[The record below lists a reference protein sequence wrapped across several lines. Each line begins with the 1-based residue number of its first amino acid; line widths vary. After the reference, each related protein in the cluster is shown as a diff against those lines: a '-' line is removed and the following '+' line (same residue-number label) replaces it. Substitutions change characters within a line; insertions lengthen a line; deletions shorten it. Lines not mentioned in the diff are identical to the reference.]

1 MLNEKV
7 YGVIGIK
14 SIMSNWN
21 ADFDGYPKRTSSG
34 NIFGSDK
41 ALKYAMRRMW
51 NEQDKKVL
59 YFKSMKISEKKGKKK
74 DETDVKISLIP
85 RTLEERYLS
94 LFSKDENATKIQDDA
109 KGILK
114 NIFSAVDVK
123 NFGATFPVKGCNLA
137 ITGAVQIGQGFNK
150 YEYAVPM
157 IQNILSPFRDGK
169 EKTNAN
175 GETTEAE
182 SSSLGT
188 QIITE
193 EAHYFY
199 PFVINP
205 NAYKD
210 WETLEVTDGYTEDDY
225 KNFKEAALKAVTMQ
239 NTCTKTGCSNEF
251 ALFVE
256 TDPNCAVGDL
266 AELITFRKDN
276 GKNIIDLSKCFEK
289 LKKLKDQIKNVEV
302 YYDLETT
309 ELKYDTEITE
319 LFGNNQGKF
328 NSFDITNPNEKATVL
343 TVG

>member
-1 MLNEKV
+1 MWNQRV
-7 YGVIGIK
+7 CGVLGIK

-51 NEQDKKVL
+51 NEQGKKVL

-109 KGILK
+109 KVILK

-137 ITGAVQIGQGFNK
+137 ITGAVQVGQGFNK
-150 YEYAVPM
+150 YEYAMPM

-205 NAYKD
+205 NAYKE
-210 WETLEVTDGYTEDDY
+210 WKALEVTDGYTEEDY
-225 KNFKEAALKAVTMQ
+225 KNFKESALKAVTMQ

-256 TDPNCAVGDL
+256 LDPEYAVGDL
-266 AELITFRKDN
+266 VEPISFKKV
-276 GKNIIDLSKCFEK
+276 GSKNTIDLSKCFEK
-289 LKKLKDQIKNVEV
+289 INKLSDHIISVEV
-302 YYDLETT
+302 YYDPETT
-309 ELKYDTEITE
+309 NLDLTNAGENVKV
-319 LFGNNQGKF
+319 
-328 NSFDITNPNEKATVL
+328 FDITNQAILSE
-343 TVG
+343 